1 MLDRKVHFEVA
12 AGDKTV
18 GAANTGESSVFQTQ
32 KTKKEWTN
40 VRLRRYIDDRFS
52 RGEEEQILRDF
63 EIFAIP
69 QQRVRDFLCEYLY
82 MAVAVEKQQYW
93 LNFIADN
100 ISTADFHRLLADK
113 DFKILKVF
121 AMDAYT
127 LESSSLYTENEKRF
141 RIEKIKVLL
150 LNANDLVRDF
160 MEKCRENP
168 KFQKTWLEYMSAK
181 EELGAQLLR
190 LDVI

>member
-12 AGDKTV
+12 AGDETV

-82 MAVAVEKQQYW
+82 MAVTVEKQQYW

-100 ISTADFHRLLADK
+100 IATADFHRLLADK
-113 DFKILKVF
+113 DFKVLKVF

-181 EELGAQLLR
+181 EELGAQLSQL
-190 LDVI
+190 I